1 MSTHE
6 ELQAAYDST
15 RAALIRLIDHPEKH
29 LPVGQYRAHLVA
41 AQKAHDAAFNALYPN
56 LANAT
61 R

>member
-1 MSTHE
+1 MTHD

-15 RAALIRLIDHPEKH
+15 RAALVRLLDNPEKH
-29 LPVGQYRAHLVA
+29 LPVAEYRAHLVA

-56 LANAT
+56 LADAT